1 MSRYDPTAVSA
12 RQAPKPV
19 TEAEAGAEVGS
30 RSVAKRGS
38 VAKLRGGAE
47 DIAATASLLTQ
58 GALFQAVQ
66 LARVFP
72 DSKTFPDCVVRGDP
86 ARVEAAFR
94 DVVRHFVEHHFELP
108 APAGGGEHGERL
120 DVSGEGR
127 DAPRCAEVDVPRSA
141 PSALTAYIASLWPA
155 LTRRPASVAHDDARS
170 TLIGLPAPFVV
181 PGGRFR
187 EIYYWDSY
195 FTSLGLVR
203 DGRLDLVEDMV
214 RNFAWLIDRF
224 GHVPNGNRRY
234 LLGRSQPPMF
244 GAMLQL
250 LERARGTDAVMPYVP
265 QLEREYRWWMARP
278 ADAPQA
284 WRRTV
289 AVGGTVLNR
298 YWDDHDGPRE
308 ESYAEDVDLLA
319 HVAPSRRAEL
329 FRNLRAGAES
339 GWDFSSRWLADEVGV
354 WDVQAGHGGPRPPAG
369 AVTVSGGHAD
379 AAMGLATIRCT
390 YLLPVDLNSLLYD
403 MEAQLGRWLF
413 ATAPGRARS
422 YAAAAVARREAL
434 TRLCHDPA
442 AGWWFDYDWR
452 AAARSPHW
460 TLAGAYPLAYG
471 VADAR
476 HSEAMAANIEQRFLR
491 PGGVVTTLRRSGQ
504 QWDSPNG
511 WAPLQWVVA
520 TGLHAHGHD
529 ALAREVASRFVAL
542 VEREFRRTGKL
553 MEKYDV
559 CNPSQPV
566 GGGEYPV
573 QEGFGWTNG
582 VVLDLI
588 RRFGL
593 AIS

>member
-1 MSRYDPTAVSA
+1 MNKHGPRPTPPATA
-12 RQAPKPV
+12 MAPVRPE
-19 TEAEAGAEVGS
+19 TEAEAEAE
-30 RSVAKRGS
+30 A
-38 VAKLRGGAE
+38 AAT
-47 DIAATASLLTQ
+47 AATASILTQ

-94 DVVRHFVEHHFELP
+94 DALRHFVEHHFELP
-108 APAGGGEHGERL
+108 AEDGHTEQGQRPGERGGGA
-120 DVSGEGR
+120 DT
-127 DAPRCAEVDVPRSA
+127 PRCADGDAPQSA
-141 PSALTAYIASLWPA
+141 PPALTAHIASLWPA
-155 LTRRPASVAHDDARS
+155 LTRRPAPFSHDDTRS
-170 TLIGLPAPFVV
+170 TLIRLPEAFVV

-203 DGRLDLVEDMV
+203 DGRLDLVEGMV

-250 LERARGTDAVMPYVP
+250 LEYAHGTDAVMPYLP

-278 ADAPQA
+278 VDAPQA

-289 AVGGTVLNR
+289 AVGGAVLNR

-308 ESYAEDVDLLA
+308 ESYTEDVDLLA
-319 HVAPSRRAEL
+319 YAAPARHAEL

-339 GWDFSSRWLADEVGV
+339 GWDFSSRWLAEGVGERDVRDDMDER
-354 WDVQAGHGGPRPPAG
+354 DVQE
-369 AVTVSGGHAD
+369 GHAD
-379 AAMGLATIRCT
+379 AAMGLASIRCT
-390 YLLPVDLNSLLYD
+390 ELIPVDLNCLLYD

-413 ATAPGRARS
+413 ATAPGCARS

-520 TGLHAHGHD
+520 TGLHAHGHE
-529 ALAREVASRFVAL
+529 ALAREVANRFVAL

-559 CNPSQPV
+559 CNPSQPA